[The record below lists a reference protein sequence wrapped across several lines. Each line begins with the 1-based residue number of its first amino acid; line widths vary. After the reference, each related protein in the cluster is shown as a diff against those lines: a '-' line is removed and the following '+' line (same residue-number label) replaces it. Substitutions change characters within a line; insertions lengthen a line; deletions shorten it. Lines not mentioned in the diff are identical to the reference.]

1 MQPTTLTPLRLPSR
15 ATLTAAALM
24 AALLAGCAPA
34 TRVTLLPQADGRP
47 SAVEVTTSKGSQLV
61 AQPYQVAEVTKAGAV
76 EVVQTNAEEVRKA
89 HPQLIALQPAAP
101 DSFVLEFEPGTSDL
115 TAASQA
121 RLPEV
126 ISKAQARVGGEI
138 VVTGHTDR
146 QGTLEAN
153 DALSLKRAQAV
164 RDLFI
169 GQGFKAELI
178 QAVGRGEREPAVP
191 TDDEVVEP
199 RNRRAEVVVR

>member
-1 MQPTTLTPLRLPSR
+1 MQPSTLTPLHLPKR
-15 ATLTAAALM
+15 ATLAAAALTT
-24 AALLAGCAPA
+24 ALLSGCAPA
-34 TRVTLLPQADGRP
+34 TRVTLLPQADGHP

-61 AQPYQVAEVTKAGAV
+61 AQPYQVAEVTKTGAV
-76 EVVQTNAEEVRKA
+76 EVVPTTAEEVRKA

-101 DSFVLEFEPGTSDL
+101 DRFVLEFEPGSSDL

-126 ISKAQARVGGEI
+126 ITKAQARAGGEI

-164 RDLFI
+164 RDLLI
-169 GQGFKAELI
+169 GQGFQPELI
-178 QAVGRGEREPAVP
+178 QAVGRGEREPTVP
-191 TDDEVVEP
+191 TDDEVIEP